1 MRLLLL
7 HGAGLGGWIWE
18 RVLPSLRAPAAA
30 LELPGRGGGRDPGEV
45 TLEECV
51 AFVAGEIERAG
62 RAIVV
67 GHSIGASVAMAAAA
81 RRPEH
86 VPAIVLVGG
95 MVPESGKPFLSLL
108 PPPARLVLRLMLRRA
123 KNGIALPPSLVR
135 KEYCNDLDEA
145 TTELVMRKL
154 TPEVPRLYLDAVEWS
169 SLPDRVPRTYVKLL
183 NDRSVKPAKQD
194 AIAARTGASV
204 VTIDSGHLP
213 MLARPAELAAVLNEL
228 SAR

>member
-1 MRLLLL
+1 VKLLLL

-30 LELPGRGGGRDPGEV
+30 LDLPGRDGRRNPGEV

-81 RRPEH
+81 RRPEQ
-86 VPAIVLVGG
+86 VAAIVLVGG

-108 PPPARLVLRLMLRRA
+108 PPPGRLILRLMLRRA
-123 KNGIALPPSLVR
+123 KNGIALPVSLVR
-135 KEYCNDLDEA
+135 KEYCHDLDEA

-154 TPEVPRLYLDAVEWS
+154 TPEVPRLYLDPVEWS

-183 NDRSVKPAKQD
+183 GDRSVKPAKQD
-194 AIAARTGASV
+194 AIAARTSARV

-228 SAR
+228 L